1 MDSSNTN
8 TGKKKDD
15 SNEEDK
21 VNEIINKWLILQ
33 KIIKEEITLKEM
45 ISSQLQ
51 IYKNK
56 IEDNYRKYY
65 ISKLETREI
74 FENIILIDKNE
85 LNKIKKFKEYKDIEK
100 YLGDAYDPIQ
110 KLLFLYISC

>member
-33 KIIKEEITLKEM
+33 KIIKEEIT
-45 ISSQLQ
+45 
-51 IYKNK
+51 
-56 IEDNYRKYY
+56 
-65 ISKLETREI
+65 
-74 FENIILIDKNE
+74 
-85 LNKIKKFKEYKDIEK
+85 
-100 YLGDAYDPIQ
+100 
-110 KLLFLYISC
+110 